1 MKAHDYK
8 VLLAENNE
16 KGFMHPD
23 IVAKMDSMTPE
34 EIDIFCV
41 YELGVPG
48 ANKGNRQ
55 IVDVGLAT
63 HVFVVRDGYWVQL
76 SYDSINSLDE
86 DSGKKLLNSLNI
98 SGTSNGVGIKNL
110 YQDIL
115 YSV

>member
-1 MKAHDYK
+1 MKADDYK
-8 VLLAENNE
+8 RLLAENNE

-23 IVAKMDSMTPE
+23 IVAKMNSMTDK
-34 EIDIFCV
+34 EIDTFCV
-41 YELGVPG
+41 YELGLPG
-48 ANKGNRQ
+48 ANKGKRQ

-76 SYDSINSLDE
+76 SDDSINSLDE
-86 DSGKKLLNSLNI
+86 DSGKKLLDSLNVG
-98 SGTSNGVGIKNL
+98 GTSNGVGIKNL